1 MTWTGE
7 TDQNTEPERI
17 VASELIIVDRKGK
30 PRIRM
35 LVEEDGTAAVE
46 FLDRDERLRMAL
58 YLKEPDVDDED
69 YVIEAHSDNDSGLLV
84 TGRLS
89 GAAIRLGIS
98 DDRFFG
104 RRPRLEIAE
113 GPGWGKRR
121 HRFPSLPPNV
131 SD

>member
-1 MTWTGE
+1 MIAAKNNTV
-7 TDQNTEPERI
+7 TEPQKITANEI
-17 VASELIIVDRKGK
+17 TIVDRKGN

-58 YLKEPDVDDED
+58 YLKEPDVDDDD
-69 YVIEAHSDNDSGLLV
+69 YLIEADSDNDAGLLV
-84 TGRLS
+84 TGRLT
-89 GAAIRLGIS
+89 GASIRLGIS
-98 DDRFFG
+98 NDGFFG

>member
-1 MTWTGE
+1 MITAKDTG
-7 TDQNTEPERI
+7 TATEPQKITANEI
-17 VASELIIVDRKGK
+17 TIVDRKGK

-58 YLKEPDVDDED
+58 YLKERDVDDED
-69 YVIEAHSDNDSGLLV
+69 YLLETGSDNDSGLLV

-98 DDRFFG
+98 DDAFFG
-104 RRPRLEIAE
+104 KRARLEIAE
-113 GPGWGKRR
+113 GPRRGKRR
-121 HRFPSLPPNV
+121 HRFPALPPNI

>member
-1 MTWTGE
+1 MISAKDSDTVTQPQKITANE
-7 TDQNTEPERI
+7 IT
-17 VASELIIVDRKGK
+17 IVDRKGK

-58 YLKEPDVDDED
+58 YLKEPGVDDED
-69 YVIEAHSDNDSGLLV
+69 YVIEADSDNDSGLLV

-98 DDRFFG
+98 GDGFFG

-121 HRFPSLPPNV
+121 HRFPTLPPNV

>member
-1 MTWTGE
+1 MTTVKD
-7 TDQNTEPERI
+7 TDTATEPQKITANEI
-17 VASELIIVDRKGK
+17 TIVDRKGK

-35 LVEEDGTAAVE
+35 LVEDDGTAAVE

-69 YVIEAHSDNDSGLLV
+69 YLMEEGSDNDSGLLV

-89 GAAIRLGIS
+89 KASIRLGIS
-98 DDRFFG
+98 DDGFFG
-104 RRPRLEIAE
+104 RRARLEIAE
-113 GPGWGKRR
+113 GPGWGSRR
-121 HRFPSLPPNV
+121 HRFPSRPPNV